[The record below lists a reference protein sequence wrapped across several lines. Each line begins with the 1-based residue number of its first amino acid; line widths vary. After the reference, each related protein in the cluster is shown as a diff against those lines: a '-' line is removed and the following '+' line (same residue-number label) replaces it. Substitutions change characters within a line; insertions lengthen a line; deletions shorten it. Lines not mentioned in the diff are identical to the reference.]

1 MSDEKALYWLTQV
14 IGWFLFVLLIL
25 FQNFLLGQVDVG
37 IVSFLIVNYII
48 GIGLSHF
55 MRYVILQFGMLRM
68 KIYQVL
74 PRILLLSVGTGVSAA
89 ILIGTISD
97 LFFKDAEQ
105 IMVMPFSLLLELVV
119 PFTVVFLIWNILY
132 FATIYLKNY
141 EKEEVKNLR
150 LEASMNEVELGNL
163 RSQLNPH
170 FIFNA
175 LNSIRALVDEN
186 PSEAKAGITKMSSI
200 LRSSLASGRKQFV
213 TLEEEMKTVHAY
225 LDLEKIRFEER
236 LNYGFD
242 IPAELNSIQLPP
254 MLIQTL
260 VENAIKHG
268 ISDLPSGGD
277 VVIDARKLNDE
288 LLEIRVMNSG
298 KYDPIRRKKST
309 SNGIGLTNSRRRLQ
323 LLYGTKSNIAI
334 YNEADRVICDIT
346 IPLTPKSRF
355 AYEDSDY

>member
-105 IMVMPFSLLLELVV
+105 IMVMPFNLLLELVV

-186 PSEAKAGITKMSSI
+186 PNEAKAGITKMSSI

-236 LNYGFD
+236 LNYSFD
-242 IPAELNSIQLPP
+242 IPAELNSVQLPP

-268 ISDLPSGGD
+268 ISDLPLGGD
-277 VVIDARKLNDE
+277 VIIDARKLNE
-288 LLEIRVMNSG
+288 ALLEIRVMNSG

-334 YNEADRVICDIT
+334 YNEGDRVICDIT

-355 AYEDSDY
+355 AYEDSDN

>member
-37 IVSFLIVNYII
+37 IVSFLIVNYAI

-74 PRILLLSVGTGVSAA
+74 PRVLLLSVGTGISAA

-97 LFFKDAEQ
+97 LFFDDAEQ
-105 IMVMPFSLLLELVV
+105 IMVMPFNLLLELVV

-186 PSEAKAGITKMSSI
+186 PNEAKISITKMSSI

-213 TLEEEMKTVHAY
+213 TLDEEMKTVQAY

-236 LNYGFD
+236 LHYSFEV
-242 IPAELNSIQLPP
+242 PQELNTVQLPP

-268 ISDLPSGGD
+268 ISDLPSGGN
-277 VVIDARKLNDE
+277 VLVDARKLDDT
-288 LLEIRVMNSG
+288 LIEIRVINSG
-298 KYDPIRRKKST
+298 KYNPLKRKKST

-323 LLYGTKSNIAI
+323 LLYGAKSNIAI
-334 YNEADRVICDIT
+334 YNESDRVICDIT

-355 AYEDSDY
+355 THENSNN